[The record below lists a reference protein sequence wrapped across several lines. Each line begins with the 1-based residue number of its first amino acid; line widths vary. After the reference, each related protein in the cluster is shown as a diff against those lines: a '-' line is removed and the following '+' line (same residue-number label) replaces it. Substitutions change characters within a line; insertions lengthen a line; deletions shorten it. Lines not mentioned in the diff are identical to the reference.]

1 MKTAFMISIALILP
15 IFTAYFLVNSL
26 PLQTD
31 KTIELSESVGVTDE
45 LKTHIT
51 HHTQDIELGTQMRC
65 RSGIINIAGKVLCN
79 V

>member
-1 MKTAFMISIALILP
+1 MKLAFMISIVLILP
-15 IFTAYFLVNSL
+15 IFAAYFITS
-26 PLQTD
+26 PPQID
-31 KTIELSESVGVTDE
+31 KNIGFNESVGVIDD

-65 RSGIINIAGKVLCN
+65 RSGVINIAGKVLCN

>member
-1 MKTAFMISIALILP
+1 MKLAFMISITLILP
-15 IFTAYFLVNSL
+15 IFTAYFITS